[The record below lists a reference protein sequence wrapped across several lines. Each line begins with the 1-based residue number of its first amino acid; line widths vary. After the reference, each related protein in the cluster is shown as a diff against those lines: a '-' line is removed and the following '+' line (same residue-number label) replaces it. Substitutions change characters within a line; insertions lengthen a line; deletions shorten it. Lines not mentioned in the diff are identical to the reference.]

1 MTSMSRKWTTHLQ
14 TPTATDLR
22 ANFSSLFAPKALLAM
37 MDLDLVLEVV
47 ADKTVLK
54 RSDPALVT

>member
-1 MTSMSRKWTTHLQ
+1 
-14 TPTATDLR
+14 
-22 ANFSSLFAPKALLAM
+22 M

-54 RSDPALVT
+54 RSDPTMVTYANFVCPNCLQADL